1 MTYDKHELKF
11 LTIAG
16 GLAAPGQPVKLH
28 WLNLFYDRPGEIQK
42 LVDRLRAHGYITFDP
57 YQHELR
63 VLWKPVLQVL
73 LRRNQTGELFTG
85 EQPLDAVLAESQRVD
100 RMRAGTFRAEA
111 ARPPG
116 ADLSFNANSCEI
128 TRPAPEEKA
137 PPPAAA
143 TRGIPA
149 VAHVFHA
156 AMPMPMPSMP
166 MPESRTTHVHG
177 PCNSGKA
184 LQLHEHGHGNQVSG
198 VRCQVAAK
206 TGHEVGELSRR
217 TTAEILAEILEFA
230 PKLSAEHREH
240 WQQRIECEDA
250 ELVNAIVRQVRLQHR
265 GIRNIAAWMNAAYLN
280 GIRKKENAVTKVAG
294 KTL

>member
-57 YQHELR
+57 FQHELR

-85 EQPLDAVLAESQRVD
+85 EQPLDAVLAETQR
-100 RMRAGTFRAEA
+100 
-111 ARPPG
+111 

-137 PPPAAA
+137 PPPVAA

-156 AMPMPMPSMP
+156 SMPMPMPSMP
-166 MPESRTTHVHG
+166 MPEPRTTHVHG
-177 PCNSGKA
+177 PCNSGKPA
-184 LQLHEHGHGNQVSG
+184 SIHGHGHGANTEHGTRNTES
-198 VRCQVAAK
+198 AK
-206 TGHEVGELSRR
+206 GHEVGELARR
-217 TTAEILAEILEFA
+217 TTHEIMADLRRLA
-230 PKLSAEHREH
+230 PKLSSEHLEH
-240 WQQRIECEDA
+240 WENRIEYEDA
-250 ELVNAIVRQVRLQHR
+250 ALVNAIVRQARLQHR
-265 GIRNIAAWMNAAYLN
+265 GIKRMEGWLNKAYLN
-280 GIRKKENAVTKVAG
+280 AIRKNERAADRPGGRTD
-294 KTL
+294 